1 LFIPDEAKAYVDVK
15 YYVHGFGYDH
25 VINDY
30 KVIRYVELFIHVDA
44 EENISL
50 DWLEDLDCGYLWEI
64 YSLRSNTWRK
74 LHVDMPD
81 SLFYGV
87 GTQVYMNGVC
97 HWLCEEDSE
106 EDSEDCEEDFED
118 SDYKCLV
125 SFYLSNEKF
134 FVTPLPSDVD
144 DCFDTN
150 ASWINLAVLNESIT
164 LVSYHKKTTTF
175 HISILNEF
183 GTKESWTKLLI
194 VGPFPCVRHPMK
206 MGTKGEIFFE
216 RKDRKLVWLDLRTQM
231 ISKLGYKGGGYSK
244 QLITYKESILPFE
257 GISN

>member
-1 LFIPDEAKAYVDVK
+1 MD
-15 YYVHGFGYDH
+15 
-25 VINDY
+25 
-30 KVIRYVELFIHVDA
+30 
-44 EENISL
+44 
-50 DWLEDLDCGYLWEI
+50 
-64 YSLRSNTWRK
+64 
-74 LHVDMPD
+74 
-81 SLFYGV
+81 
-87 GTQVYMNGVC
+87 GVC

-106 EDSEDCEEDFED
+106 EDSEEDCEDFED
-118 SDYKCLV
+118 YDYKCLV

-206 MGTKGEIFFE
+206 MGMKGEIFFE